1 MYVTQDAGK
10 VKKKR
15 SKEALTKD
23 EGRGNLEKEK
33 MEEKKR
39 GRERKSNS
47 GRLLEKKRK
56 ETVATIKGKK
66 KSILANSD

>member
-1 MYVTQDAGK
+1 M
-10 VKKKR
+10 
-15 SKEALTKD
+15 TKD
-23 EGRGNLEKEK
+23 EGRGNLDKER

-39 GRERKSNS
+39 GRERENSS

-66 KSILANSD
+66 IDTSEF

>member
-15 SKEALTKD
+15 SREALTKD
-23 EGRGNLEKEK
+23 EGRGNLEKER

-39 GRERKSNS
+39 GRERKSS
-47 GRLLEKKRK
+47 SERLLEKKRK

-66 KSILANSD
+66 NRY